1 MDSTAASMARDNNTS
16 LMVFD
21 ITKDNALLK
30 AVTGEIPHTK
40 VTK

>member
-1 MDSTAASMARDNNTS
+1 MDSTAASMARDNDTN

-21 ITKDNALLK
+21 ITKENALIK
-30 AVTGEIPHTK
+30 ATTGDIPHTK